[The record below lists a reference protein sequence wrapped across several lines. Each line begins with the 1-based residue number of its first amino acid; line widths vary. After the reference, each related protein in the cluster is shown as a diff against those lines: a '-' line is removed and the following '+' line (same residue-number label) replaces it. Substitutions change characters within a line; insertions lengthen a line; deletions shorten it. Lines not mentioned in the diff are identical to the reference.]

1 MWTERERENRGRVEI
16 LLQSNPLTLQ
26 SFCSLAPLW
35 SHKTNPSSPLFPT
48 ELRNPWSQFLQAE
61 DELWIFEMQVIT
73 KSCRYFGDRDR
84 TSCFSTSW
92 HILKCYH
99 LKAARRSHLGLSGI
113 NTHILRL
120 TKQFNGVRTKLTFWN
135 ESTDICFA
143 CCIFIK
149 IPIQLYANNRVETG
163 GWRICF

>member
-1 MWTERERENRGRVEI
+1 MWTEGEIEKRGRVEA

-35 SHKTNPSSPLFPT
+35 SHKINPSSPLFPT
-48 ELRNPWSQFLQAE
+48 ELRNLWSQFLQAE

-73 KSCRYFGDRDR
+73 KSCRHYGDRDR

-92 HILKCYH
+92 HILNCYH

-113 NTHILRL
+113 NTHVLRL
-120 TKQFNGVRTKLTFWN
+120 TKQFNWVRTKLTFLN
-135 ESTDICFA
+135 KSTGICFA
-143 CCIFIK
+143 CCLFTWIT
-149 IPIQLYANNRVETG
+149 IQLYANNPV
-163 GWRICF
+163 